1 MSCPERRVQGNGSD
15 CFHPDREDEQLDLSS
30 DLAQWI
36 ESLRKKG
43 LLQRPGGRRNLRSE
57 SGGAAVSLPLQ
68 VWLTL
73 ADQYLHS
80 ISIDWEKTLR
90 FAFNE
95 RSNPDDDSLGIQ
107 IVKVIAVYLEVG
119 GWGWDEV
126 FESEPGS
133 FNLISQTSSANM
145 RSNYH

>member
-1 MSCPERRVQGNGSD
+1 MVLCVS
-15 CFHPDREDEQLDLSS
+15 
-30 DLAQWI
+30 
-36 ESLRKKG
+36 
-43 LLQRPGGRRNLRSE
+43 
-57 SGGAAVSLPLQ
+57 AAVVFLQ

-107 IVKVIAVYLEVG
+107 IVKVTRLYCCVG
-119 GWGWDEV
+119 GVGGEMNV
-126 FESEPGS
+126 
-133 FNLISQTSSANM
+133 
-145 RSNYH
+145 YV

>member
-1 MSCPERRVQGNGSD
+1 MFAGFLQKPQ
-15 CFHPDREDEQLDLSS
+15 HQLTHC
-30 DLAQWI
+30 
-36 ESLRKKG
+36 
-43 LLQRPGGRRNLRSE
+43 LLP
-57 SGGAAVSLPLQ
+57 AVVIVQ

-107 IVKVIAVYLEVG
+107 IVKVTKLYLQHIA
-119 GWGWDEV
+119 
-126 FESEPGS
+126 
-133 FNLISQTSSANM
+133 
-145 RSNYH
+145 

>member
-1 MSCPERRVQGNGSD
+1 MEAASLK
-15 CFHPDREDEQLDLSS
+15 FQLMGVC
-30 DLAQWI
+30 
-36 ESLRKKG
+36 SLW
-43 LLQRPGGRRNLRSE
+43 
-57 SGGAAVSLPLQ
+57 LQ

-107 IVKVIAVYLEVG
+107 IVKVSR
-119 GWGWDEV
+119 W
-126 FESEPGS
+126 
-133 FNLISQTSSANM
+133 LILIQDV
-145 RSNYH
+145 RVE

>member
-1 MSCPERRVQGNGSD
+1 MRC
-15 CFHPDREDEQLDLSS
+15 
-30 DLAQWI
+30 
-36 ESLRKKG
+36 
-43 LLQRPGGRRNLRSE
+43 
-57 SGGAAVSLPLQ
+57 Q

-107 IVKVIAVYLEVG
+107 IVKVT
-119 GWGWDEV
+119 
-126 FESEPGS
+126 S
-133 FNLISQTSSANM
+133 LISLFVCVWPSFWPIAFRRLGITMTPTLKWTIVSLSI
-145 RSNYH
+145 

>member
-1 MSCPERRVQGNGSD
+1 M
-15 CFHPDREDEQLDLSS
+15 
-30 DLAQWI
+30 LAGFLQKPQHR
-36 ESLRKKG
+36 LTRC
-43 LLQRPGGRRNLRSE
+43 LL
-57 SGGAAVSLPLQ
+57 AAVVIIQ

-107 IVKVIAVYLEVG
+107 IVKVTKLYLQHIA
-119 GWGWDEV
+119 
-126 FESEPGS
+126 
-133 FNLISQTSSANM
+133 
-145 RSNYH
+145 

>member
-1 MSCPERRVQGNGSD
+1 MIDVVPC
-15 CFHPDREDEQLDLSS
+15 
-30 DLAQWI
+30 
-36 ESLRKKG
+36 
-43 LLQRPGGRRNLRSE
+43 
-57 SGGAAVSLPLQ
+57 VSAGVSLQ

-107 IVKVIAVYLEVG
+107 IVKVVRSCWGVG
-119 GWGWDEV
+119 G
-126 FESEPGS
+126 
-133 FNLISQTSSANM
+133 
-145 RSNYH
+145 

>member
-1 MSCPERRVQGNGSD
+1 MLAGFLQKPQ
-15 CFHPDREDEQLDLSS
+15 HQLTHC
-30 DLAQWI
+30 
-36 ESLRKKG
+36 
-43 LLQRPGGRRNLRSE
+43 LL
-57 SGGAAVSLPLQ
+57 AAVVIIQ

-107 IVKVIAVYLEVG
+107 IVKVTELYLQHIA
-119 GWGWDEV
+119 
-126 FESEPGS
+126 
-133 FNLISQTSSANM
+133 
-145 RSNYH
+145 

>member
-1 MSCPERRVQGNGSD
+1 MA
-15 CFHPDREDEQLDLSS
+15 QL
-30 DLAQWI
+30 
-36 ESLRKKG
+36 G
-43 LLQRPGGRRNLRSE
+43 LFFF
-57 SGGAAVSLPLQ
+57 VSVQ

-107 IVKVIAVYLEVG
+107 IVKVTASY
-119 GWGWDEV
+119 
-126 FESEPGS
+126 SEPG
-133 FNLISQTSSANM
+133 IGGM
-145 RSNYH
+145 R

>member
-1 MSCPERRVQGNGSD
+1 MCV
-15 CFHPDREDEQLDLSS
+15 CVCL
-30 DLAQWI
+30 
-36 ESLRKKG
+36 
-43 LLQRPGGRRNLRSE
+43 
-57 SGGAAVSLPLQ
+57 VQ

-107 IVKVIAVYLEVG
+107 IVKVGPRKPLTLK
-119 GWGWDEV
+119 D
-126 FESEPGS
+126 
-133 FNLISQTSSANM
+133 
-145 RSNYH
+145 